1 MNNKVTNEETQV
13 EKTIDLND
21 RDYLYTM
28 LQYEKT
34 LSNNLSTVINEAS
47 NTVLYDKYYYMFN
60 DIKSSARD
68 AFNLMF
74 KNGWYPLERE
84 TEEKKNTERT
94 TLQEKFNELEK

>member
-74 KNGWYPLERE
+74 KKARIFSFLILIFIFLSFKNPL
-84 TEEKKNTERT
+84 
-94 TLQEKFNELEK
+94 